1 MLGTLE
7 SFMQESRVKPKY
19 GGKEDKKMV
28 GVQKRKIQW
37 VIPMLVLVLVATQ
50 ATGEKN

>member
-1 MLGTLE
+1 LVLW
-7 SFMQESRVKPKY
+7 SFHARKLVKPKY

-28 GVQKRKIQW
+28 GVQKRKIQRA
-37 VIPMLVLVLVATQ
+37 IPMLVLVPVAAQ